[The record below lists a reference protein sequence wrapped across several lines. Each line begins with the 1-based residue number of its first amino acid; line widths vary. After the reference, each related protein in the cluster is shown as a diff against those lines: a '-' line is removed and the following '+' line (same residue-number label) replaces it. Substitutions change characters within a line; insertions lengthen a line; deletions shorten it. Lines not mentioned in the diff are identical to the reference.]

1 MNPVELYSK
10 IKELLEKR
18 VSFAVATVIKSLG
31 STPRKTG
38 AKMIILPNGEVID
51 TIGGG
56 TLEALVIKEAL
67 AALAEGKSK
76 VCDFDLFPGG
86 KNPSGQLCGG
96 QMKVFIEVF
105 EKPAKL
111 LIFGAGHVGYF
122 LARLAVDLDFKMAVI
137 DPRQEFLT
145 PERFPKAE
153 LILTDFAYKNNF
165 PKIDSSSWVVI
176 VNHKQ
181 ELDEKVLHKVLNS
194 KACYIG
200 MIGSRR
206 KITEFK
212 KKLGKHFARKL
223 LEKIYSPIGLDLG
236 GDSPAEIA
244 ISILAQIIQLKNEK
258 CFDSNP
264 WSRRIG

>member
-1 MNPVELYSK
+1 MNSVEFYSK
-10 IKELLEKR
+10 IKELLEQR
-18 VSFAVATVIKSLG
+18 VSFAVATIIKSVG
-31 STPRKTG
+31 STPRKTR
-38 AKMIILPNGEVID
+38 AKMIILPNGDVID
-51 TIGGG
+51 SIGGG
-56 TLEALVIKEAL
+56 TLEALVTKESLSAL
-67 AALAEGKSK
+67 TEGKSK

-105 EKPAKL
+105 EKPDQL
-111 LIFGAGHVGYF
+111 LIFGAGHIGYF
-122 LARLAVDLDFKMAVI
+122 LARLAADLDFKVVVI

-145 PERFPKAE
+145 AERFPKAE
-153 LILTDFAYKNNF
+153 LLLTDFDYKKNF

-181 ELDEKVLHKVLNS
+181 ELDEEVLRKVLKS
-194 KACYIG
+194 KASYIG

-212 KKLGKHFARKL
+212 KKLGKHFVPKL

-244 ISILAQIIQLKNEK
+244 VSILAQIIQLKNK
-258 CFDSNP
+258 K
-264 WSRRIG
+264 

>member
-1 MNPVELYSK
+1 MNSVEFYSK

-18 VSFAVATVIKSLG
+18 VCFAVATVIKSVG

-38 AKMIILPNGEVID
+38 AKMIILPNGDVID

-67 AALAEGKSK
+67 TGLREGKSK

-111 LIFGAGHVGYF
+111 LIFGAGHIGYF
-122 LARLAVDLDFKMAVI
+122 LARLAADLDFKVVVI
-137 DPRQEFLT
+137 DPRKEFLT
-145 PERFPKAE
+145 GERFSRAE
-153 LILTDFAYKNNF
+153 LILTDFAYKKHF
-165 PKIDSSSWVVI
+165 PIIDSSSWVVI

-181 ELDEKVLHKVLNS
+181 ELDEKVLHKVLKS
-194 KACYIG
+194 KARYIG

-212 KKLGKHFARKL
+212 KKLGKHFAPKM
-223 LEKIYSPIGLDLG
+223 LEKIHSPIGLDLG

-244 ISILAQIIQLKNEK
+244 LSILAQIIQLKNK
-258 CFDSNP
+258 WLLP
-264 WSRRIG
+264 WCNQK